1 MKQITL
7 LFFILYGQFIFA
19 CQCPVTELSEKELMK
34 YDLIFKGK
42 IQSIKLNKERSEAM
56 FLVEELYKG
65 NTAPSFRIIFN
76 DLDNCKLE
84 LRAGDEWIIYTNYHQ
99 VDNAKLDFCSRSRKF
114 FKVAKE
120 DFFAVTTGISYEEE
134 MRFLQTK
141 LGLHK
146 LLKDNPNK
154 VENRNIIPSNNQFI
168 IIIICSIAG
177 VLMIYVIVNK
187 LFKKYS

>member
-1 MKQITL
+1 MKQ
-7 LFFILYGQFIFA
+7 LFLIVFILFSKLGFA
-19 CQCPVTELSEKELMK
+19 CQCPITELSDKELNK

-42 IQSIKLNKERSEAM
+42 IQSITLNREQSEAL

-65 NTAPSFRIIFN
+65 NAASSFKVFFN
-76 DLDNCKLE
+76 DLDDCKLE
-84 LRAGDEWIIYTNYHQ
+84 LRAGDEWIIYTSYRQ

-134 MRFLQTK
+134 LRFLQTK

-154 VENRNIIPSNNQFI
+154 VENRNIIPSSNQFI
-168 IIIICSIAG
+168 IIIVCSIAG

>member
-1 MKQITL
+1 MKYIITI
-7 LFFILYGQFIFA
+7 LFVLTSKFIFA
-19 CQCPVTELSEKELMK
+19 CQCPVTELSEKELNK

-42 IQSIKLNKERSEAM
+42 IQSITLNKERSEAM

-65 NTAPSFRIIFN
+65 NTAASFKILFN

-84 LRAGDEWIIYTNYHQ
+84 LREGDEWIIYTSYHQ
-99 VDNAKLDFCSRSRKF
+99 VDNAKLDFCSRSRKYF
-114 FKVAKE
+114 SVDKE
-120 DFFAVTTGISYEEE
+120 DFFAVTTGISFDEEL
-134 MRFLQTK
+134 RFLQTK

-154 VENRNIIPSNNQFI
+154 VENRNIIPSSNQFI
-168 IIIICSIAG
+168 LIIICSIAG

>member
-1 MKQITL
+1 MKQPFLIL
-7 LFFILYGQFIFA
+7 FILFSKLSLA
-19 CQCPVTELSEKELMK
+19 CQCPVAELSDKELNK

-42 IQSIKLNKERSEAM
+42 IQSIKLNGELSEAL

-65 NTAPSFRIIFN
+65 NAASSFKVFFN
-76 DLDNCKLE
+76 DLDDCKLE
-84 LRAGDEWIIYTNYHQ
+84 LRSGDEWIIYTSYRQ

-134 MRFLQTK
+134 LHFLQTK

-154 VENRNIIPSNNQFI
+154 VENRNIIPSSNQFI
-168 IIIICSIAG
+168 IIIVCSIAG
-177 VLMIYVIVNK
+177 VLLIYVIVNK

>member
-1 MKQITL
+1 MKYFIIIVFL
-7 LFFILYGQFIFA
+7 LLGKLSFA
-19 CQCPVTELSEKELMK
+19 CQCPVTDLSDKELNK

-42 IQSIKLNKERSEAM
+42 IQTIKLNKEKSEAM

-65 NTAPSFRIIFN
+65 NTAPTFKILFN

-84 LRAGDEWIIYTNYHQ
+84 LRAGDEWIIYTSYRQ
-99 VDNAKLDFCSRSRKF
+99 IDNAKLDFCSRSRKYF
-114 FKVAKE
+114 EVAKE
-120 DFFAVTTGISYEEE
+120 DFFAVTTGISYDEELH
-134 MRFLQTK
+134 FLQTK

-154 VENRNIIPSNNQFI
+154 VENRNVIPSSNQFI

>member
-1 MKQITL
+1 MKK
-7 LFFILYGQFIFA
+7 LFTILFVCTVKLIFA
-19 CQCPVTELSEKELMK
+19 CQCPVTELSEKELNK
-34 YDLIFKGK
+34 YDLIFKGT
-42 IQSIKLNKERSEAM
+42 IQSVKLNKEKSEAL
-56 FLVEELYKG
+56 FLIEELYKG
-65 NTAPSFRIIFN
+65 NAAASFKIYFN

-134 MRFLQTK
+134 LRFLQTT

-154 VENRNIIPSNNQFI
+154 VENRNIIPSSNQFI
-168 IIIICSIAG
+168 VIIICSILG
-177 VLMIYVIVNK
+177 VLLIYVIVNK